1 MALQTSGSISLEDIE
16 SEFGGGNPIS
26 IGDYYRGGSYVPASI
41 TTSTVLREPSS
52 GESYIKENICWVK
65 VSGTYQ
71 YTWVYWGNEKIFE
84 STDNTLTSVVVNG
97 KTYYRDS
104 YRETDTQQTG
114 FGGGNMMVYN
124 KFYGI
129 HRSSGSTTTTSV
141 NGNVPTS
148 GQISLSDFYGGRKT

>member
-1 MALQTSGSISLEDIE
+1 MTLQTSGSISFEDIE
-16 SEFGGGNPIS
+16 SEFGGGNPVS
-26 IGDYYRGGSYVPASI
+26 INDYYRGGPYVPSSI

-52 GESYIKENICWVK
+52 GESYIKNNICWVK
-65 VSGTYQ
+65 TSGRFQ

-84 STDNTLTSVVVNG
+84 STDNTLTSVVING
-97 KTYYRDS
+97 KTYHRDS
-104 YRETDTQQTG
+104 YRETDALQTG
-114 FGGGNMMVYN
+114 TGGSYTMVYER
-124 KFYGI
+124 FYGI

>member
-52 GESYIKENICWVK
+52 GENYIRENMSWRLIFGAFNRTTVFW
-65 VSGTYQ
+65 GGQQIYQ
-71 YTWVYWGNEKIFE
+71 
-84 STDNTLTSVVVNG
+84 SDDNTLSSVVING
-97 KTYYRDS
+97 KTYYKGTLR
-104 YRETDTQQTG
+104 QQEAVPYTPNQLL
-114 FGGGNMMVYN
+114 FIYSH
-124 KFYGI
+124 GI
-129 HRSSGSTTTTSV
+129 YRSSGSTTTTSV
-141 NGNVPTS
+141 NQDVPTS